1 MMKPVLSWPYRSKD
15 KTMTN
20 LQGKI
25 ALVTGASRG
34 IGKAVALMLAEK
46 GAYVVGTATT
56 EQGSESINMF
66 FQEAHLEGR
75 GVVLDVTDNANVEQL
90 MAELTSLGKL
100 PSILVNNA
108 GITADNLLL
117 RMEDQEW
124 YRVIETNMNAVFRLS
139 RACIKPMFRAR
150 WGRIISIGSVVG
162 SCGNSGQSN
171 YTAAKAGVVG
181 FSKSLAQEM
190 GSRNIT
196 VNVVAP
202 GFIDTDMTRGLP
214 DLIKEEMLKRIPMK
228 RLGKVEDVAA
238 LVAFLASDSA
248 NYITGETIH
257 VNGGM
262 YMD

>member
-1 MMKPVLSWPYRSKD
+1 MS
-15 KTMTN
+15 N

-34 IGKAVALMLAEK
+34 IGKAIALTLAKK
-46 GAYVVGTATT
+46 GAFVLGTATT
-56 EQGSESINMF
+56 EEGAKSISDF
-66 FQEAHLEGR
+66 FKHENLSGEGLC
-75 GVVLDVTDNANVEQL
+75 LDVTSKEAVENMMVDL
-90 MAELTSLGKL
+90 ADKDRI

-108 GITADNLLL
+108 GITCDNLLL
-117 RMEDQEW
+117 RMDDEEW
-124 YRVIETNMNAVFRLS
+124 YKVIETNLNAIFRLS
-139 RACIKPMFRAR
+139 KACIKPMFRAR

-162 SCGNSGQSN
+162 SSGNSGQAN

-181 FSKSLAQEM
+181 FSKSLAQEIA
-190 GSRNIT
+190 SRGIT

-202 GFIDTDMTRGLP
+202 GFIDTDMTNKLP
-214 DLIKEEMLKRIPMK
+214 DMVKDEMKKRIPMK
-228 RLGKVEDVAA
+228 RLGSVEDVAET
-238 LVAFLASDSA
+238 VAFLASDSA